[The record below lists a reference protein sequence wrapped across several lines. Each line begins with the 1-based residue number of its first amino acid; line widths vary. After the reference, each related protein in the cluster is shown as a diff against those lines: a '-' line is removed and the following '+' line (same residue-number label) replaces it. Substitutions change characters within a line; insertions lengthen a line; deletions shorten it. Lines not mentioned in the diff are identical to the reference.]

1 MKPNYI
7 RFFVNYVLLISWL
20 SVQSQ
25 KQVTFR
31 PLSVKDGLSQNS
43 AISITQDRTGFLW
56 IATQDGL
63 NKYDG
68 RSFEKYKQYFKDITN
83 PTYSKLGKVFVDSN
97 DELWIIPISQIP
109 HKLNKDNNTFEP
121 LNEIEDASTIFEDQQ
136 KNIWFGSFST
146 GLYKLSFQTKK
157 IEHIFGPDKVS
168 GINAITQ
175 DPSGN
180 LWLSCEKYIVEIDPQ
195 QPENILYHYPD
206 GNKNSISNY
215 SFVLFDHENNQWVG
229 SFGEGVWYREP
240 MDALFKRPDIFIED
254 LKSSLNTI
262 YVLTMLLDTK
272 NQLWIGT
279 YGDGLFKVDIA
290 QSQLNQYL
298 PEKHNP
304 KTIQYKDILSIY
316 EDHTGTIWFGTDGAG
331 MNYYD
336 PLLEKFN
343 SVINFQTPENINID
357 VVRSITLDAQNNVWI
372 GTSGKGLTRFSP
384 KKNEWHTYQTDNKKG
399 LRSNRIMSLLSD
411 NDGDLWIGTQEGG
424 LHIMDSNE
432 NIIAYPSLKNLENVT
447 VWCLQNDTDD
457 NKWVGT
463 RESGLFLVNKKKG
476 ILRSFQKNDAGD
488 GLPSN
493 NIRAIAQE
501 AGQFVWVG
509 TQDDGICKIDL
520 KTNEIKIY
528 KHEPGNVNSLAS
540 NQIKSLFY
548 DNKGILWIGTNGNGL
563 CALDIV
569 NEQFYNYT
577 VKEGLAN
584 DVVYATL
591 PDEQNNLWLS
601 SNRGITKFY
610 VPEKLDSTPKIV
622 NYTNYDGL
630 ATEFNT
636 GAYFKARNGNLYF
649 GGLEGYYWFNPSDIE
664 ISTVLPKTVITK
676 FEVFNTAKP
685 LIPNLK
691 LKYKENT
698 VAFSFASLQFSLPI
712 KNQYQF
718 KLEGYDAD
726 WTLSGNENSARYTN
740 LPPGNYTFKVIS
752 SNYDGVWNNK
762 EDSYSFIIKKP
773 WYLTHTAILM
783 YLLFFL
789 ITLYLIYQYFKWRWN
804 MKLQLKFERQ
814 ETIRFKELNDFKAK
828 LYSNISHEFRTPL
841 TLINGPIKK
850 QLENNPNPD
859 LKKDLILVE
868 NNTNRLL
875 DLVNQMMEL
884 NKLDTGSLKLNP
896 EKIHLGGFILSLLEP
911 FEYLAKN
918 RNLIFSHSLGPMPVT
933 LFDPDIME
941 KIVGNLLGNAI
952 KYTSEGGNIDFKAV
966 VTETNQLIINVSNDI
981 DSILEEDTNKLF
993 ERFFQASHT
1002 NEGTGIGLS
1011 LVKELVEHLQGTVN
1025 ASYSDDHKRITFE
1038 LEIPVHLVDDD
1049 EIDEEEATPTKEA
1062 VTITKKSNEVQPLV
1076 LLVED
1081 NVSLLNFMSSLLE
1094 DEYKIITAKNGEEG
1108 VQTALKKIPDLII
1121 TDLMMPKL
1129 NGIELCSQLKNDE
1142 KTSHIPII
1150 MLTGKTGPE
1159 NEIAGLQSG
1168 VEEYITKPFNPKTF
1182 QIRIENILTTRKKLR
1197 AHYNKKNVFKPKD
1210 IAFTSTDEKF
1220 LIKVEGILND
1230 YLQDTNFSAEKFSQL
1245 LGMSRMQ
1252 LHRKLIALTGHNT
1265 TAFIRLE
1272 RLKQAEKLLEKSG
1285 LTVAEVAYTTGFNS
1299 PSYFI
1304 KCYKKTFGKT
1314 PTAS

>member
-146 GLYKLSFQTKK
+146 GLYKLSFKTKK
-157 IEHIFGPDKVS
+157 IEHIIGRDKVS

-195 QPENILYHYPD
+195 QSENIIYHYPD

-229 SFGEGVWYREP
+229 TFGEGVWYREP

-357 VVRSITLDAQNNVWI
+357 VVRSITLDEQNNVWI

-476 ILRSFQKNDAGD
+476 ILRSFQKNDDGD

-528 KHEPGNVNSLAS
+528 KHEPGNTNSLAS

-636 GAYFKARNGNLYF
+636 GAYFKAGNGNLYF

-691 LKYKENT
+691 LNYKENT

-783 YLLFFL
+783 YLLFFF

-952 KYTSEGGNIDFKAV
+952 KYTSEGGTIDFKAV
-966 VTETNQLIINVSNDI
+966 VTETNHFIINVSNDI
-981 DSILEEDTNKLF
+981 DRILEEDTNKLF

-1062 VTITKKSNEVQPLV
+1062 VTITKKSNEVQPLI

-1129 NGIELCSQLKNDE
+1129 NGVELSSQLKNDE

>member
-109 HKLNKDNNTFEP
+109 HKLNKDNNTFDP
-121 LNEIEDASTIFEDQQ
+121 INEIIDASTIFEDHQ

-195 QPENILYHYPD
+195 QSENILYHYPD

-240 MDALFKRPDIFIED
+240 KDAHFKRPDIFIED

-331 MNYYD
+331 LNYYD

-384 KKNEWHTYQTDNKKG
+384 KKNEWHTFQTHNKKG

-411 NDGDLWIGTQEGG
+411 NDGDIWIGTQEGG

-501 AGQFVWVG
+501 AGQFIWVG

-540 NQIKSLFY
+540 NQIKSLLY

-691 LKYKENT
+691 LNYKENT

-783 YLLFFL
+783 YLLFFF

-896 EKIHLGGFILSLLEP
+896 EKINLGGFILSLLEP

-1094 DEYKIITAKNGEEG
+1094 DEYKIITAKNGEQG

-1168 VEEYITKPFNPKTF
+1168 VEEYMTKPFNPKTF

>member
-1 MKPNYI
+1 
-7 RFFVNYVLLISWL
+7 
-20 SVQSQ
+20 
-25 KQVTFR
+25 
-31 PLSVKDGLSQNS
+31 
-43 AISITQDRTGFLW
+43 
-56 IATQDGL
+56 
-63 NKYDG
+63 
-68 RSFEKYKQYFKDITN
+68 
-83 PTYSKLGKVFVDSN
+83 
-97 DELWIIPISQIP
+97 
-109 HKLNKDNNTFEP
+109 
-121 LNEIEDASTIFEDQQ
+121 
-136 KNIWFGSFST
+136 
-146 GLYKLSFQTKK
+146 
-157 IEHIFGPDKVS
+157 
-168 GINAITQ
+168 
-175 DPSGN
+175 
-180 LWLSCEKYIVEIDPQ
+180 
-195 QPENILYHYPD
+195 
-206 GNKNSISNY
+206 
-215 SFVLFDHENNQWVG
+215 
-229 SFGEGVWYREP
+229 
-240 MDALFKRPDIFIED
+240 
-254 LKSSLNTI
+254 
-262 YVLTMLLDTK
+262 
-272 NQLWIGT
+272 
-279 YGDGLFKVDIA
+279 
-290 QSQLNQYL
+290 
-298 PEKHNP
+298 
-304 KTIQYKDILSIY
+304 
-316 EDHTGTIWFGTDGAG
+316 
-331 MNYYD
+331 
-336 PLLEKFN
+336 
-343 SVINFQTPENINID
+343 
-357 VVRSITLDAQNNVWI
+357 
-372 GTSGKGLTRFSP
+372 
-384 KKNEWHTYQTDNKKG
+384 
-399 LRSNRIMSLLSD
+399 
-411 NDGDLWIGTQEGG
+411 
-424 LHIMDSNE
+424 
-432 NIIAYPSLKNLENVT
+432 
-447 VWCLQNDTDD
+447 
-457 NKWVGT
+457 
-463 RESGLFLVNKKKG
+463 
-476 ILRSFQKNDAGD
+476 
-488 GLPSN
+488 
-493 NIRAIAQE
+493 
-501 AGQFVWVG
+501 
-509 TQDDGICKIDL
+509 
-520 KTNEIKIY
+520 
-528 KHEPGNVNSLAS
+528 
-540 NQIKSLFY
+540 
-548 DNKGILWIGTNGNGL
+548 
-563 CALDIV
+563 
-569 NEQFYNYT
+569 
-577 VKEGLAN
+577 
-584 DVVYATL
+584 
-591 PDEQNNLWLS
+591 
-601 SNRGITKFY
+601 
-610 VPEKLDSTPKIV
+610 
-622 NYTNYDGL
+622 
-630 ATEFNT
+630 
-636 GAYFKARNGNLYF
+636 
-649 GGLEGYYWFNPSDIE
+649 
-664 ISTVLPKTVITK
+664 
-676 FEVFNTAKP
+676 
-685 LIPNLK
+685 
-691 LKYKENT
+691 
-698 VAFSFASLQFSLPI
+698 
-712 KNQYQF
+712 
-718 KLEGYDAD
+718 
-726 WTLSGNENSARYTN
+726 
-740 LPPGNYTFKVIS
+740 
-752 SNYDGVWNNK
+752 
-762 EDSYSFIIKKP
+762 
-773 WYLTHTAILM
+773 
-783 YLLFFL
+783 
-789 ITLYLIYQYFKWRWN
+789 

-941 KIVGNLLGNAI
+941 KIVGNLLGNAN

>member
-7 RFFVNYVLLISWL
+7 RFFVNYILLISWL

-109 HKLNKDNNTFEP
+109 HKLNKDNNTFDP
-121 LNEIEDASTIFEDQQ
+121 INEIIDASTIFEDHQ

-195 QPENILYHYPD
+195 QSENILYHYPD

-240 MDALFKRPDIFIED
+240 KDAHFKRPDIFIED

-331 MNYYD
+331 LNYYD

-384 KKNEWHTYQTDNKKG
+384 KKNEWHTFQTHNKKG

-411 NDGDLWIGTQEGG
+411 NDGDIWIGTQEGG

-501 AGQFVWVG
+501 AGQFIWVG

-540 NQIKSLFY
+540 NQIKSLLY

-691 LKYKENT
+691 LNYKENT

-783 YLLFFL
+783 YLLFFF

-896 EKIHLGGFILSLLEP
+896 EKINLGGFILSLLEP

-1094 DEYKIITAKNGEEG
+1094 DEYKIITAKNGEQG

-1168 VEEYITKPFNPKTF
+1168 VEEYMTKPFNPKTF

-1272 RLKQAEKLLEKSG
+1272 RLKQAEKLLKKSG

>member
-1 MKPNYI
+1 
-7 RFFVNYVLLISWL
+7 
-20 SVQSQ
+20 
-25 KQVTFR
+25 
-31 PLSVKDGLSQNS
+31 
-43 AISITQDRTGFLW
+43 
-56 IATQDGL
+56 
-63 NKYDG
+63 
-68 RSFEKYKQYFKDITN
+68 
-83 PTYSKLGKVFVDSN
+83 
-97 DELWIIPISQIP
+97 
-109 HKLNKDNNTFEP
+109 
-121 LNEIEDASTIFEDQQ
+121 
-136 KNIWFGSFST
+136 
-146 GLYKLSFQTKK
+146 
-157 IEHIFGPDKVS
+157 
-168 GINAITQ
+168 
-175 DPSGN
+175 
-180 LWLSCEKYIVEIDPQ
+180 
-195 QPENILYHYPD
+195 
-206 GNKNSISNY
+206 
-215 SFVLFDHENNQWVG
+215 
-229 SFGEGVWYREP
+229 
-240 MDALFKRPDIFIED
+240 
-254 LKSSLNTI
+254 
-262 YVLTMLLDTK
+262 
-272 NQLWIGT
+272 
-279 YGDGLFKVDIA
+279 
-290 QSQLNQYL
+290 
-298 PEKHNP
+298 
-304 KTIQYKDILSIY
+304 
-316 EDHTGTIWFGTDGAG
+316 
-331 MNYYD
+331 
-336 PLLEKFN
+336 
-343 SVINFQTPENINID
+343 
-357 VVRSITLDAQNNVWI
+357 
-372 GTSGKGLTRFSP
+372 
-384 KKNEWHTYQTDNKKG
+384 
-399 LRSNRIMSLLSD
+399 
-411 NDGDLWIGTQEGG
+411 
-424 LHIMDSNE
+424 
-432 NIIAYPSLKNLENVT
+432 
-447 VWCLQNDTDD
+447 
-457 NKWVGT
+457 
-463 RESGLFLVNKKKG
+463 
-476 ILRSFQKNDAGD
+476 
-488 GLPSN
+488 
-493 NIRAIAQE
+493 
-501 AGQFVWVG
+501 
-509 TQDDGICKIDL
+509 
-520 KTNEIKIY
+520 
-528 KHEPGNVNSLAS
+528 
-540 NQIKSLFY
+540 
-548 DNKGILWIGTNGNGL
+548 
-563 CALDIV
+563 
-569 NEQFYNYT
+569 
-577 VKEGLAN
+577 
-584 DVVYATL
+584 
-591 PDEQNNLWLS
+591 
-601 SNRGITKFY
+601 
-610 VPEKLDSTPKIV
+610 
-622 NYTNYDGL
+622 
-630 ATEFNT
+630 
-636 GAYFKARNGNLYF
+636 
-649 GGLEGYYWFNPSDIE
+649 
-664 ISTVLPKTVITK
+664 
-676 FEVFNTAKP
+676 
-685 LIPNLK
+685 
-691 LKYKENT
+691 
-698 VAFSFASLQFSLPI
+698 
-712 KNQYQF
+712 
-718 KLEGYDAD
+718 
-726 WTLSGNENSARYTN
+726 
-740 LPPGNYTFKVIS
+740 
-752 SNYDGVWNNK
+752 
-762 EDSYSFIIKKP
+762 
-773 WYLTHTAILM
+773 
-783 YLLFFL
+783 
-789 ITLYLIYQYFKWRWN
+789 

-911 FEYLAKN
+911 FEYLTKN

-1038 LEIPVHLVDDD
+1038 LEIPAHLVDDD

>member
-1 MKPNYI
+1 MIPKYI
-7 RFFVNYVLLISWL
+7 SVFANFVLLISCL
-20 SVQSQ
+20 TVQSQ
-25 KQVTFR
+25 KQVSFR
-31 PLSVKDGLSQNS
+31 QLSVKDGLSQNS
-43 AISITQDRTGFLW
+43 AISIAQDQTGFLW

-68 RSFEKYKQYFKDITN
+68 RNFEKYKQYFKDITN

-97 DELWIIPISQIP
+97 DELWIIPNSQIP
-109 HKLNKDNNTFEP
+109 HKLNKDTNTFEP
-121 LNEIEDASTIFEDQQ
+121 LAGIEDASAIFEDQQ
-136 KNIWFGSFST
+136 KNLWFGSYST
-146 GLYKLSFQTKK
+146 GLYKLSFNTKK
-157 IEHIFGPDKVS
+157 IDRIIGPDKVN

-175 DPSGN
+175 DRSGN
-180 LWLSCEKYIVEIDPQ
+180 LWLSCEKNIVELDPK
-195 QPENILYHYPD
+195 QPEDINYFYPD

-215 SFVLFDHENNQWVG
+215 SFILFDHENNQWIG
-229 SFGEGVWYREP
+229 TFGEGVWYKEP
-240 MDALFKRPDIFIED
+240 NNTHFKRPDIFIED
-254 LKSSLNTI
+254 VKNSLNTI
-262 YVLTMLLDTK
+262 YVITMLLDTK

-279 YGDGLFKVDIA
+279 YGDGLFKIDIA

-316 EDHTGTIWFGTDGAG
+316 EDYTGTIWFGTDGAG

-343 SVINFQTPENINID
+343 SIINFQTPENINID
-357 VVRSITLDAQNNVWI
+357 VVRSITLDRQNNVWI
-372 GTSGKGLTRFSP
+372 GTSGKGLSRFSP
-384 KKNEWHTYQTDNKKG
+384 KKNDWHTYQTDNKKG

-424 LHIMDSNE
+424 LHIMDINE
-432 NIIAYPSLKNLENVT
+432 EIIEYPSLKSLENFT
-447 VWCLQNDTDD
+447 IWCIQNDADES
-457 NKWVGT
+457 KWIGT
-463 RESGLFLVNKKKG
+463 RESGLFKVNKKKG
-476 ILRSFQKNDAGD
+476 ILKKYEKGNTDN

-493 NIRAIAQE
+493 NIRAIVQE
-501 AGQFVWVG
+501 AGQFLWVG
-509 TQDDGICKIDL
+509 TQDNGVCKIDL
-520 KTNEIKIY
+520 KTNKIKVY
-528 KHEPGNVNSLAS
+528 AHEPGNKNSLAS
-540 NQIKSLFY
+540 NQIKSLYY
-548 DNKGILWIGTNGNGL
+548 DNKGILWIGTNGSGL

-569 NEQFYNYT
+569 NDQFYNYT
-577 VKEGLAN
+577 VNDGLAN
-584 DVVYATL
+584 DVVYAIL

-601 SNRGITKFY
+601 SNMGITKFN
-610 VPEKLDSTPKIV
+610 VPENLNSAPKIN

-636 GAYFKARNGNLYF
+636 GAYFKASNGNLYF

-664 ISTVLPKTVITK
+664 ISKVLPKTEITK
-676 FEVFNTAKP
+676 FEVYNTSRP

-691 LKYKENT
+691 LSYKQNT
-698 VAFSFASLQFSLPI
+698 IAFAFASLQFSLPVR
-712 KNQYQF
+712 NQYQF
-718 KLEGYDAD
+718 KLDGHDSD
-726 WTLSGNENSARYTN
+726 WIQSGNENNARYTN
-740 LPPGNYTFKVIS
+740 LPPGKYTFRVKS

-762 EDSYSFIIKKP
+762 EDSYSFIINKP
-773 WYLTHTAILM
+773 WYLTNITILM
-783 YLLFFL
+783 YLLLFSIALFL
-789 ITLYLIYQYFKWRWN
+789 IFKYFKWRWN
-804 MKLQLKFERQ
+804 MNLQLKFERE

-841 TLINGPIKK
+841 TLIKGPIKK
-850 QLENNPNPD
+850 QLENSLEPG
-859 LKKDLILVE
+859 LKKDLLLVDK
-868 NNTNRLL
+868 NTNRLL

-896 EKIHLGGFILSLLEP
+896 IKVDLGGFIHALLEP

-918 RNLIFSHSLGPMPVT
+918 HNLVFSHTVGPMPLT
-933 LFDPDIME
+933 LVDTDIME
-941 KIVGNLLGNAI
+941 KIIGNLVGNAI
-952 KYTSEGGNIDFKAV
+952 KYTPSNGHIDFNA
-966 VTETNQLIINVSNDI
+966 EIRDTNKLVIRITNDI
-981 DSILEEDTNKLF
+981 DKIIEEDTNKLF

-1011 LVKELVEHLQGTVN
+1011 LVKELVEHLQGSAN
-1025 ASYSDDHKRITFE
+1025 ATYSNDGKNISFKI
-1038 LEIPVHLVDDD
+1038 EIPVHLIDDD
-1049 EIDEEEATPTKEA
+1049 EISEVEVIPLNEP
-1062 VTITKKSNEVQPLV
+1062 VPIGKKSNQNIPLL

-1081 NVSLLNFMSSLLE
+1081 NIALLNFMVSLLE
-1094 DEYKIITAKNGEEG
+1094 DKYKIITSKDGEAG
-1108 VQTALKKIPDLII
+1108 IKMALDKIPDLII
-1121 TDLMMPKL
+1121 TDLMMPKK
-1129 NGIELCSQLKNDE
+1129 NGIELCNQLKIDE

-1168 VEEYITKPFNPKTF
+1168 AEEYMVKPFNPKTF
-1182 QIRIENILTTRKKLR
+1182 QIRIDNILSTRNKLR
-1197 AHYNKKNVFKPKD
+1197 NHYNKENVFKPKD

-1220 LIKVEGILND
+1220 LVKLEGILNTH
-1230 YLQDTNFSAEKFSQL
+1230 LQDSNFSAEKFSHL

-1272 RLKQAEKLLEKSG
+1272 RLKQAQKLLEKPG
-1285 LTVAEVAYTTGFNS
+1285 ITVAEVAYTTGFNT

-1314 PTAS
+1314 PMS

>member
-1 MKPNYI
+1 
-7 RFFVNYVLLISWL
+7 
-20 SVQSQ
+20 
-25 KQVTFR
+25 
-31 PLSVKDGLSQNS
+31 
-43 AISITQDRTGFLW
+43 
-56 IATQDGL
+56 
-63 NKYDG
+63 
-68 RSFEKYKQYFKDITN
+68 
-83 PTYSKLGKVFVDSN
+83 
-97 DELWIIPISQIP
+97 
-109 HKLNKDNNTFEP
+109 
-121 LNEIEDASTIFEDQQ
+121 
-136 KNIWFGSFST
+136 
-146 GLYKLSFQTKK
+146 
-157 IEHIFGPDKVS
+157 
-168 GINAITQ
+168 
-175 DPSGN
+175 
-180 LWLSCEKYIVEIDPQ
+180 
-195 QPENILYHYPD
+195 
-206 GNKNSISNY
+206 
-215 SFVLFDHENNQWVG
+215 
-229 SFGEGVWYREP
+229 
-240 MDALFKRPDIFIED
+240 
-254 LKSSLNTI
+254 
-262 YVLTMLLDTK
+262 MLLDTK

-331 MNYYD
+331 LNYYD

-384 KKNEWHTYQTDNKKG
+384 KKNEWYTYQTDNKKG

-411 NDGDLWIGTQEGG
+411 NDGDIWIGTQEGG

-447 VWCLQNDTDD
+447 VWCLQNNTDD

-476 ILRSFQKNDAGD
+476 ILRSFQKNDDGD

-509 TQDDGICKIDL
+509 TQDDGICKINL

-691 LKYKENT
+691 LNYKENT

-783 YLLFFL
+783 YLLFFF

-1062 VTITKKSNEVQPLV
+1062 VTITKKSNKVQPLV

-1230 YLQDTNFSAEKFSQL
+1230 YLQDTSFSAEKFSQL

>member
-240 MDALFKRPDIFIED
+240 KDTLFKRPDIFIED
-254 LKSSLNTI
+254 LKNSLNSI

-528 KHEPGNVNSLAS
+528 KHEPGNTNSLAS

-691 LKYKENT
+691 LNYKENT

>member
-1 MKPNYI
+1 
-7 RFFVNYVLLISWL
+7 
-20 SVQSQ
+20 
-25 KQVTFR
+25 
-31 PLSVKDGLSQNS
+31 
-43 AISITQDRTGFLW
+43 
-56 IATQDGL
+56 
-63 NKYDG
+63 
-68 RSFEKYKQYFKDITN
+68 
-83 PTYSKLGKVFVDSN
+83 
-97 DELWIIPISQIP
+97 
-109 HKLNKDNNTFEP
+109 
-121 LNEIEDASTIFEDQQ
+121 
-136 KNIWFGSFST
+136 
-146 GLYKLSFQTKK
+146 
-157 IEHIFGPDKVS
+157 
-168 GINAITQ
+168 
-175 DPSGN
+175 
-180 LWLSCEKYIVEIDPQ
+180 
-195 QPENILYHYPD
+195 
-206 GNKNSISNY
+206 
-215 SFVLFDHENNQWVG
+215 
-229 SFGEGVWYREP
+229 
-240 MDALFKRPDIFIED
+240 
-254 LKSSLNTI
+254 
-262 YVLTMLLDTK
+262 
-272 NQLWIGT
+272 
-279 YGDGLFKVDIA
+279 
-290 QSQLNQYL
+290 
-298 PEKHNP
+298 
-304 KTIQYKDILSIY
+304 
-316 EDHTGTIWFGTDGAG
+316 
-331 MNYYD
+331 
-336 PLLEKFN
+336 
-343 SVINFQTPENINID
+343 
-357 VVRSITLDAQNNVWI
+357 
-372 GTSGKGLTRFSP
+372 
-384 KKNEWHTYQTDNKKG
+384 
-399 LRSNRIMSLLSD
+399 
-411 NDGDLWIGTQEGG
+411 
-424 LHIMDSNE
+424 MDSNE

-463 RESGLFLVNKKKG
+463 RESGFFLVNKKKG

-528 KHEPGNVNSLAS
+528 KHEPGNVNSLAN

-636 GAYFKARNGNLYF
+636 GAYFKAGNGNLYF

-691 LKYKENT
+691 LNYKENT

-783 YLLFFL
+783 YLLFFF

-941 KIVGNLLGNAI
+941 KIVGNLLGNAN